1 LCKIF
6 FYYLGSIILKNNIL
20 LIEDD
25 YETALLLKDYLD
37 NVGFSLD
44 IFDTVTSAISNIN
57 FKKYSAILLD
67 INMPDFNG
75 FEVLKFLSKNKLNIP
90 VLIISAYSDKNIKL
104 QAFKLGANDYM
115 TKPIDPEELEA
126 RIWVHLKNNSTFDN
140 QINKVFELVDNTIYF
155 NNQILPLTKIEF
167 DILSL
172 LIQNSNKV
180 VKREYLLENLSS
192 ISKNDRSLDY
202 HIKNLRT
209 KIKDNATN
217 PKYITTEYGV
227 GYRLIN

>member
-1 LCKIF
+1 
-6 FYYLGSIILKNNIL
+6 LKNNIL

-90 VLIISAYSDKNIKL
+90 VIIISAYSDKNIKL

>member
-1 LCKIF
+1 M
-6 FYYLGSIILKNNIL
+6 KNNIL

-57 FKKYSAILLD
+57 FKKYSVILLD

-75 FEVLKFLSKNKLNIP
+75 FEVLKFLSKNKLHIP
-90 VLIISAYSDKNIKL
+90 AIIISAYSDKNIKL

-126 RIWVHLKNNSTFDN
+126 RIWVQLKNNSTFDT
-140 QINKVFELVDNTIYF
+140 QITKTFELDDNTIYF

-172 LIQNSNKV
+172 LIKNSNKV
-180 VKREYLLENLSS
+180 VKREFLLENLSS
-192 ISKNDRSLDY
+192 ISKNNRSLDY

-217 PKYITTEYGV
+217 PKYLTTEYGV